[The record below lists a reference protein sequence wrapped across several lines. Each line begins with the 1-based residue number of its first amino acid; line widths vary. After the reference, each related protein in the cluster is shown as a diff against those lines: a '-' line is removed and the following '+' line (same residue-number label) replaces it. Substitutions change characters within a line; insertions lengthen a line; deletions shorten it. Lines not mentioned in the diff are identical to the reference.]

1 MFNILMLMLLYCHLP
16 ALGFGREGEV
26 RFSAVGFPSQKMF
39 RLKQMASTMVQ
50 TLSGNLNFIY
60 PYYSQTKI

>member
-50 TLSGNLNFIY
+50 TLSGTLNFDD
-60 PYYSQTKI
+60 